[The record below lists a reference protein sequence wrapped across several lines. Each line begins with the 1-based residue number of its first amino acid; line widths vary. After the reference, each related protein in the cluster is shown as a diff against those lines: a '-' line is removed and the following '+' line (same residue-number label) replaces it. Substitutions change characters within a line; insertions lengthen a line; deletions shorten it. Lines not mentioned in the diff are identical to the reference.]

1 MSSQAT
7 VEPSEVHKV
16 TVTSCRRC
24 ASKFQYELRSGGK
37 ATIIIVSD
45 ASKLRRLMELVGPAN
60 AWLDIISI
68 DQDDEQDKATQIAAM
83 GDIYSK
89 ASWADT
95 AVHLRASIMQ
105 SLDTTLLSR
114 RIETLRKLAISK
126 IKAVTSLTNIPEFIS
141 EFSLAVTGKPEES
154 DLGSLILDVDMS
166 EMGDKKAENMAF
178 APLLGQVRALLES
191 IPREHLVKSRLVTAS
206 WVQVEQTRTPAGHYS
221 EWP

>member
-1 MSSQAT
+1 
-7 VEPSEVHKV
+7 
-16 TVTSCRRC
+16 
-24 ASKFQYELRSGGK
+24 
-37 ATIIIVSD
+37 
-45 ASKLRRLMELVGPAN
+45 MELVGPAN

-114 RIETLRKLAISK
+114 RVETLRKLAISK

-206 WVQVEQTRTPAGHYS
+206 WVQVEQTRTPAGRYS